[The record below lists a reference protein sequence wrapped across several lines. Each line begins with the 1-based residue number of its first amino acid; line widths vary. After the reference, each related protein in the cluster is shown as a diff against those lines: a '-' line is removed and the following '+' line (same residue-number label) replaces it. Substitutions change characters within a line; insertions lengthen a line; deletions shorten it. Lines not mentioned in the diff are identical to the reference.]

1 MLPLGLLTA
10 AQGHP
15 MLVELKNGETLN
27 GHLANCDNWMNLILK
42 EVVQTS
48 PEGDRFFRLPEVYV
62 RGNNIK
68 YLRIPEEIV
77 EMVKEQQQNQ
87 PQNRNRGG
95 REGRGDRGRASE
107 EPKAQKHTEN
117 QGNDIV
123 GSSIAHQSSQQSQL
137 NSERQEH
144 ISAPRS
150 PSIALPPS
158 PGVPKN
164 LEERSTPELENRLQ
178 ELATGSPKILS
189 ASQIL
194 RILIRDRH
202 VRPEVRHYRA
212 LILANSDAERGSPE
226 VVRQLLSEMEK
237 NGIPAD
243 SGTLHAALQV
253 LAVHPDYLLRQE
265 ILRTLRDRW
274 LPLSPAGWHYVVAG
288 LLRENQFEL
297 ALDHIAHMERKEITV
312 EDWLHSLLIYNL
324 CDIQDFDEVLQQMRK
339 RTSQG
344 HDMTTELW
352 LYVLDVAVAASHLE
366 TIRYIWT
373 QMVQLG
379 YLHPSKV
386 LCRDTLTVAAE
397 KGDTKLASLVI
408 RFLSESDV
416 PLILQDYEKT
426 VEAHVKSGKLS
437 SAFEIL
443 CKMHKAGIKLE
454 HTSTRAIF
462 NYMVQT
468 RTSPRQAWAIL
479 KKLKSL
485 KYPIPMEC
493 AHVVIELCDYESFR
507 DPFAVDEGISLY
519 QELYTLCPGKADVS
533 VYNTLIG
540 MARRAKN
547 IQAGMFAVKE
557 MSSLGVI
564 PNHKT
569 FEHLIMMCLDA
580 GNFES
585 AYRYYQ
591 DLVARGFRPDAY
603 TRRQIRGACSES
615 SDQYAI
621 QLRDHPQMQDDAADH
636 TIESNEAA
644 SDQPIS
650 IRKIGSETPPRYA
663 DRSERRMRE
672 PPMRVLLS
680 KEARR
685 AASKERR
692 KRKRRHLAIARAQ
705 EEDDWMNYEPGG
717 LVPEDQLK
725 PDETQSS

>member
-77 EMVKEQQQNQ
+77 EMVKEQQQSQ

-95 REGRGDRGRASE
+95 
-107 EPKAQKHTEN
+107 PQ
-117 QGNDIV
+117 
-123 GSSIAHQSSQQSQL
+123 QSSQRSRMNSECRENDSVPL
-137 NSERQEH
+137 NS
-144 ISAPRS
+144 
-150 PSIALPPS
+150 SITLPPS

-164 LEERSTPELENRLQ
+164 LEERSTSDLENRLQ
-178 ELATGSPKILS
+178 ELATGNPKILS

-297 ALDHIAHMERKEITV
+297 ALDHIAHMERKEIMV
-312 EDWLHSLLIYNL
+312 ENWLHSLLIYNL
-324 CDIQDFDEVLQQMRK
+324 CDIGDFDEVLRQIRK

-366 TIRYIWT
+366 TTRYVWT

-379 YLHPSKV
+379 YLQPSRV
-386 LCRDTLTVAAE
+386 LCSDTLTVAAE

-408 RFLSESDV
+408 RFLSESDI

-454 HTSTRAIF
+454 HSSTRAIF

-485 KYPIPMEC
+485 KYPVPMEC
-493 AHVVIELCDYESFR
+493 AHVVIELCDYESFN

-533 VYNTLIG
+533 IYNTLLG

-564 PNHKT
+564 PNDKT

-603 TRRQIRGACSES
+603 TRQQIKSVCSES
-615 SDQYAI
+615 NDEFAI
-621 QLRDHPQMQDDAADH
+621 QLRNDPQMQDDPADDL
-636 TIESNEAA
+636 IQRNEGA
-644 SDQPIS
+644 SDQSAS
-650 IRKIGSETPPRYA
+650 IRKIGSETHSRYA
-663 DRSERRMRE
+663 KRSERRMWE
-672 PPMRVLLS
+672 PPMRILLS

-692 KRKRRHLAIARAQ
+692 KRKRRRLAMAKAQ
-705 EEDDWMNYEPGG
+705 EEEGWMDYEPGG

-725 PDETQSS
+725 PDETQTS

>member
-87 PQNRNRGG
+87 PPNRNRGG
-95 REGRGDRGRASE
+95 PNE
-107 EPKAQKHTEN
+107 EPKAQKGNEN
-117 QGNDIV
+117 HENNLI
-123 GSSIAHQSSQQSQL
+123 GSSKIHQTPQQSQL
-137 NSERQEH
+137 DSERRQH
-144 ISAPRS
+144 VSLPLS

-164 LEERSTPELENRLQ
+164 LEERSTPDLENRLQ

-194 RILIRDRH
+194 RILVRDRH

-297 ALDHIAHMERKEITV
+297 ALDHIAHMERKEIMV
-312 EDWLHSLLIYNL
+312 ENWLHSLLIYNL

-339 RTSQG
+339 RSSQG

-366 TIRYIWT
+366 TARYIWT

-386 LCRDTLTVAAE
+386 LCRETLTVAAE

-468 RTSPRQAWAIL
+468 RTSPRQAWTIL

-493 AHVVIELCDYESFR
+493 AHVVIKLCDYESFN

-547 IQAGMFAVKE
+547 VQAGMFAVKE

-564 PNHKT
+564 PNHIT

-585 AYRYYQ
+585 AYMYYQ
-591 DLVARGFRPDAY
+591 DLVARGFRPNAY
-603 TRRQIRGACSES
+603 TRQEIKTICSES
-615 SDQYAI
+615 SDQFAI
-621 QLRDHPQMQDDAADH
+621 RLRDHPQMQDDPADDL
-636 TIESNEAA
+636 IESNEEA
-644 SDQPIS
+644 SDQSVS
-650 IRKIGSETPPRYA
+650 IRKIASETPPRYA
-663 DRSERRMRE
+663 DRSERRTRE
-672 PPMRVLLS
+672 PPRRVLLS

-692 KRKRRHLAIARAQ
+692 KRKRRRLAMARAQ
-705 EEDDWMNYEPGG
+705 EEEGWMDYEPGG
-717 LVPEDQLK
+717 LVPEDQSK
-725 PDETQSS
+725 TDETETD